1 MTSAPTESDLFA
13 RRDQPDARRELVER
27 YDYLAQRLARRFL
40 GRGIALDD
48 LVQVAR
54 FGLMNAIDRFDVDY
68 GTQFSTYAGR
78 TIIGEIK
85 HHFRNKAWSIRV
97 PRSLQ
102 NLWLAT
108 SDAVEELSQRL
119 GRSPRIVE
127 IAEHVDADPEEV
139 LEAMD
144 AGGGYTA
151 SSLDRPVG
159 AERNVPLVDLLG
171 DPDSRLESSAE
182 WSDMAAAVERLE
194 PRERS
199 ILYMRF
205 YEGKTQ
211 REIGNEIG
219 VSQVHVSRLL
229 RQTLDELRAHVE
241 GDGR

>member
-1 MTSAPTESDLFA
+1 VTSAPTESDLFA

-68 GTQFSTYAGR
+68 GTRFSTFAGR

-108 SDAVEELSQRL
+108 TDAVEELSQRL
-119 GRSPRIVE
+119 GRSPRIAE

-159 AERNVPLVDLLG
+159 AERRVPLLDLLG
-171 DPDSRLESSAE
+171 DTDSRLDRSAE
-182 WSDMAAAVERLE
+182 WSDTAAAIERLE

-241 GDGR
+241 GDEN

>member
-1 MTSAPTESDLFA
+1 MTSSQTELNLFA
-13 RRDQPDARRELVER
+13 RRHEPDARRELVER

-54 FGLMNAIDRFDVDY
+54 FGLLNAIDRFDVDY
-68 GTQFSTYAGR
+68 GTRFSTFAGR

-102 NLWLAT
+102 NLWLKT

-119 GRSPRIVE
+119 GRSPRISE
-127 IAEHVDADPEEV
+127 IAEHLDAEPEEV

-144 AGGGYTA
+144 AGGGYSA
-151 SSLDRPVG
+151 ASLDRPVG
-159 AERNVPLVDLLG
+159 KERRMPLVDLLG
-171 DPDSRLESSAE
+171 DADRRIEDSAE
-182 WSDMAAAVERLE
+182 WSDMAEAVQTLE
-194 PRERS
+194 ARERS

-205 YEGKTQ
+205 FEGKTQ
-211 REIGNEIG
+211 REIGSEIG
-219 VSQVHVSRLL
+219 ISQVHVSRLL
-229 RQTLDELRAHVE
+229 RRTLEELREHVAGGE
-241 GDGR
+241 S